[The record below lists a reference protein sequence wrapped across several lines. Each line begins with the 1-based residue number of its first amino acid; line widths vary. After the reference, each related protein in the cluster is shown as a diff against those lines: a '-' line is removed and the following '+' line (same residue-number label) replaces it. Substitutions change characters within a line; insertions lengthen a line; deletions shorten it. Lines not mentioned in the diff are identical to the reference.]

1 MQPIT
6 PRRPFRR
13 PLAKGRG
20 PAQETHLARGRGDA
34 TDKPE
39 EASRRLL
46 ADELV
51 SLNFFVFLGK

>member
-13 PLAKGRG
+13 PPAKGMG
-20 PAQETHLARGRGDA
+20 PAQETPGQGGADA